1 MKVYLSISL
10 IAIAALFLSCK
21 DSGKDKN
28 PKEKPPA
35 IVDVLIA
42 GPEKIAFSLDVNGTV
57 LSDEMIEIHTEVS
70 GRITMLNMP
79 DGAYVAE
86 GTVLAKLNNDE
97 IVAELEQLNSQL
109 ELARK
114 TEKRLRDLLKVNGVN
129 QAEYDAAL
137 NQVQVIEANVKITTA
152 KLDKTILKA
161 PFSGKLGL
169 RQVSNGAYV
178 TPQTVLGSLQTD
190 KVKIDFTVPETQA
203 SLVKIGN
210 LVKVQNNGSS
220 QSHEARI
227 VALEPQINTASRNVK
242 VRALLNS
249 GSLYPGSFVKVSIE
263 QVHTGISVP
272 TNAIIPDAQ
281 SSQVVLVKEGKAVFT
296 NVETGYRT
304 ASKVEL
310 LNGIAEGDSVI
321 VSGMLFVR
329 PNAVVKVR
337 RSMKPEEVKP

>member
-1 MKVYLSISL
+1 
-10 IAIAALFLSCK
+10 
-21 DSGKDKN
+21 
-28 PKEKPPA
+28 
-35 IVDVLIA
+35 
-42 GPEKIAFSLDVNGTV
+42 
-57 LSDEMIEIHTEVS
+57 
-70 GRITMLNMP
+70 MLP
-79 DGAYVAE
+79 
-86 GTVLAKLNNDE
+86 
-97 IVAELEQLNSQL
+97 S
-109 ELARK
+109 
-114 TEKRLRDLLKVNGVN
+114 
-129 QAEYDAAL
+129 
-137 NQVQVIEANVKITTA
+137 
-152 KLDKTILKA
+152 
-161 PFSGKLGL
+161 
-169 RQVSNGAYV
+169 
-178 TPQTVLGSLQTD
+178 QTVLGSLQTD